1 MLAYIRSN
9 YKAGDSIEVTTSEG
23 IFTGLIEYVSNKYIV
38 LRLPN
43 GQICGI
49 ADTDIRT
56 FRADRPDNPV
66 IPQDL
71 VPPSAIEAAA
81 SAAQE
86 EAAED
91 VVTTRDIENAEGADA
106 LTGPETSLSE
116 PKVIGKIDLDSLK
129 RIDPKFSRRT
139 YFKPAEQGEQEGT
152 AGDEPQVRYQRVA
165 SSGGDYTRGGYVRK
179 PFVQAKG
186 RITYYNP
193 EKRFGF
199 IHDYQSD
206 NDLYFSQQ
214 QVADYDL
221 YDHLQKGTKVAYS
234 PSRNQQGYVA
244 LCVHLPHTVEDLLTM
259 AEDYFNARHYFLAR
273 GLVEHALEVIPGDK
287 EALALLDE
295 IQSATAAARQNSTSL
310 YKRDTGANPAL
321 YSACPTYAEAKK
333 AYLDKDYARAETLY
347 LAALEKEEKVDSCIK
362 DLVTLYVSQF
372 KQAQTDTERSEA
384 RDRAEAFL
392 NSHRELLP
400 DNLTTKQ
407 FLTLNYY
414 LPMQEYEKFLQA
426 VDELMSNPQI
436 AESMSRRVFYIWQK
450 GIALNKLGRA
460 EEALALV
467 EQGLQIAPHS
477 RQLQNLR
484 NMILHPEEY
493 QSESPAGAGDIPV
506 TADDEAA
513 PAASSPEAEEG
524 HTDPTTET
532 GRPQS
537 DDWWESLKHPMA

>member
-23 IFTGLIEYVSNKYIV
+23 VFTGLIEYVSNKYIV

-43 GQICGI
+43 GQVCGI

-66 IPQDL
+66 IPQDP
-71 VPPSAIEAAA
+71 VAQPAIDAAA
-81 SAAQE
+81 SAALE
-86 EAAED
+86 EAGEA
-91 VVTTRDIENAEGADA
+91 VVTTRDIENAEAADA
-106 LTGPETSLSE
+106 LTGPENSLSE

-139 YFKPAEQGEQEGT
+139 YFKPAGQGEQEG
-152 AGDEPQVRYQRVA
+152 AGAEEAATGSHQDA
-165 SSGGDYTRGGYVRK
+165 SPSDYTRGGYIRK

-193 EKRFGF
+193 DKRFGF

-214 QVADYDL
+214 QVADFDL

-234 PSRNQQGYVA
+234 VSRNQQGLVA
-244 LCVHLPHTVEDLLTM
+244 LCVHLPHTVEDLLTI
-259 AEDYFNARHYFLAR
+259 AEDYFNARHYFLAK
-273 GLVEHALEVIPGDK
+273 GLAEHALEVVPDDK
-287 EALALLDE
+287 EALSLLDE
-295 IQSATAAARQNSTSL
+295 IQNATAAARQSNASSI
-310 YKRDTGANPAL
+310 YKRDSGSNPAL

-333 AYLDKDYARAETLY
+333 AYLDKDYERAVTLY
-347 LAALEKEEKVDSCIK
+347 LSALEKEEKVESCIK

-372 KQAQTDTERSEA
+372 KQAQTDAERREA
-384 RDRAEAFL
+384 HARAADFL
-392 NSHRELLP
+392 DSHRELLP

-407 FLTLNYY
+407 FLALNYY
-414 LPMQEYEKFLQA
+414 LPMQEYEKFIEA
-426 VDELMSNPQI
+426 VDELMNNPQV
-436 AESMSRRVFYIWQK
+436 AESMSRRIFYIWQK
-450 GIALNKLGRA
+450 GIALNKLGRS

-467 EQGLQIAPHS
+467 DEGLQLAPYS

-484 NMILHPEEY
+484 NAILHPEEY
-493 QSESPAGAGDIPV
+493 QGESPSEASAASAATEEAVSPTAAAPSAEGAG
-506 TADDEAA
+506 TET
-513 PAASSPEAEEG
+513 SP
-524 HTDPTTET
+524 ET

-537 DDWWESLKHPMA
+537 DAWWESLKHPMA